1 MMMMMRMMMTTGHNT
16 AGNVRS
22 LVANHVTELK
32 KLLTFGLLR
41 NSEIKIQPIG
51 NQESGGNFK

>member
-1 MMMMMRMMMTTGHNT
+1 MVVRRTHYEKKKLLERSFEIHTGHNT

-32 KLLTFGLLR
+32 
-41 NSEIKIQPIG
+41 NSY
-51 NQESGGNFK
+51 FWTY

>member
-1 MMMMMRMMMTTGHNT
+1 MMMTGHNT

>member
-1 MMMMMRMMMTTGHNT
+1 MVVGRTHKEKRIERLFGIHTGHNT

-32 KLLTFGLLR
+32 
-41 NSEIKIQPIG
+41 NSY
-51 NQESGGNFK
+51 FYTY